1 LEVKKMKLKFM
12 SPDDIMTI
20 IVALIIFGVGIFAVM
35 TVIQSVPVVVP
46 HGNTTGAGSH
56 TNLATTGLQNASY
69 QAIRNSSFVSNNVF
83 NIVGVV
89 LIVGA
94 IMAIVGIVYSYIR
107 PRGPTF

>member
-1 LEVKKMKLKFM
+1 MKLKFM

-20 IVALIIFGVGIFAVM
+20 IVSLIIFGVGIFAVM
-35 TVIQSVPVVVP
+35 TVIMNVPATP
-46 HGNTTGAGSH
+46 SHGNTTRTSAA
-56 TNLATTGLQNASY
+56 TLKNDATTALQNSTY
-69 QAIRNSSFVSNNVF
+69 GAIRNSSMVSNSVF